1 MNTQHFCFVWSRSA
15 ENFFIRFIFRLPEVS
30 ECISRCS
37 CGLKA
42 PCLAHVI
49 ALNTIEHYFFYCPV
63 PEEIWGW
70 VGRGQHEAKR
80 MSGITSFIA
89 MHYDLHNFQK
99 WDLYTSFPTRLLT
112 HCACGLL
119 FLVTCA
125 CASVHTGSLINR
137 PFSEINTSFWLEKE
151 MTVDKNIEDQTCFP
165 YHCYTIHS
173 RFTIAC
179 GYGSSTMAS

>member
-1 MNTQHFCFVWSRSA
+1 MYIKVFLWTESS
-15 ENFFIRFIFRLPEVS
+15 LPS
-30 ECISRCS
+30 S
-37 CGLKA
+37 CNCTEHNRALFLLLPCTGGDLGLSGK
-42 PCLAHVI
+42 
-49 ALNTIEHYFFYCPV
+49 E
-63 PEEIWGW
+63 
-70 VGRGQHEAKR
+70 
-80 MSGITSFIA
+80 MSGTTSFIA

-125 CASVHTGSLINR
+125 CASIHTGSLINR

-173 RFTIAC
+173 RFIIAR